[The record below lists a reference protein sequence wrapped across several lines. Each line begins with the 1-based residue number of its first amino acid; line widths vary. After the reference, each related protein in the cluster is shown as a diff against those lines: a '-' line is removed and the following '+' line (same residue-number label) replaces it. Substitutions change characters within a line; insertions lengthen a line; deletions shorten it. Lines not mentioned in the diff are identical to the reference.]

1 MTDYEQQGNI
11 AALALRHSLNKG
23 VSKKQVQALLAKST
37 KSLQAD
43 NVKAG
48 TTPLSLA
55 SGTASESGTLTIEEV
70 SKAYLIVTC
79 SCPTDFE
86 KMTLKINDGCEVTL
100 IDMGATA
107 NDSDGNN
114 LIVTHLVRLTNRPV
128 LYDVD
133 VTGGTPDWDISLIW
147 TE

>member
-1 MTDYEQQGNI
+1 LSDYETQAQI
-11 AALALRHSLNKG
+11 AALAHRHKKDRTL
-23 VSKKQVQALLAKST
+23 SKRQIEALIKKTAT
-37 KSLQAD
+37 VTQ
-43 NVKAG
+43 NTNAG
-48 TTPLSLA
+48 STPLSLA
-55 SGTASESGTLTIEEV
+55 SGTASESGSLDIEGV

-86 KMTLKINDGCEVTL
+86 KMTLKINDGCEVNL

-114 LIVTHLVRLTNRPV
+114 LIVTHLVRLTNGPV

-133 VTGGTPDWDISLIW
+133 VTGGTPNWDISLIW